1 MVRGK
6 PWSTVEN
13 EALAEMMA
21 QGLDHRQI
29 YAGSRLLDRSLDAI
43 RKHMWLL
50 HSIAEGKSR
59 TSVKAIRPAV
69 DVLSMEMVVKHF
81 CTAFEQI
88 CRLTCVDK
96 FNLERFRIIFQA
108 AKDYGPLLAGYEK
121 WEKIEK
127 QIEELKSAVA
137 ELQAAKSAK
146 NT

>member
-1 MVRGK
+1 M
-6 PWSTVEN
+6 P
-13 EALAEMMA
+13 
-21 QGLDHRQI
+21 
-29 YAGSRLLDRSLDAI
+29 DRSLDAI
-43 RKHMWLL
+43 KKHMWIMDSL
-50 HSIAEGKSR
+50 AEGKPK

-88 CRLTCVDK
+88 CGLAEVDK
-96 FNLERFRIIFQA
+96 IKLERFRIIFQA